1 MNIIGQYT
9 NGNYE
14 VTLYDN
20 GTKVRE
26 NDLDNLTPSFPEC
39 VDISVSEYC
48 ENDCSFCYLGCSRDG
63 EHGKIMNME
72 FIKSLHPYTEVAFN
86 INSQPHPQLVSW
98 LEALRFH
105 SIIANATV
113 AQSDFM
119 KDPAFYQWMMECGL
133 IHGLGIS
140 LTDSADEVFLS
151 IIQAMP
157 NVVIHIIAGLVRPKD
172 LERLADKNLKIL
184 ILGFKNKGR
193 GEKIW
198 SSQILSNI
206 ELLKDILMPLLK
218 RYNVISFDNLALK
231 QLNVQSMLPPP
242 IWESIYMGDDG
253 DYTMYVD
260 LVNQKFG
267 PSSTSAQRWDL
278 LPSIDDMFKQVQ
290 TYKGA

>member
-39 VDISVSEYC
+39 VDISISEYC

-63 EHGKIMNME
+63 EHGKIMNMD

-86 INSQPHPQLVSW
+86 INSQPHPELVPW
-98 LEALRFH
+98 LKALKTH

-119 KDPAFYQWMMECGL
+119 KNPDFYQWLIDCGL

-140 LTDSADEVFLS
+140 LTDSADERFLS
-151 IIQAMP
+151 IIQDMP

-172 LERLADKNLKIL
+172 LERMADRGLKVL

-193 GEKIW
+193 GEDIW
-198 SSQILSNI
+198 SSQIISNI
-206 ELLKDILMPLLK
+206 ELLKDILMSFLK
-218 RYNVISFDNLALK
+218 RYEVISFDNLAIK
-231 QLNVQSMLPPP
+231 QLDVKSMVPPH
-242 IWESIYMGDDG
+242 IWSEIYMGDDG

-260 LVNQKFG
+260 LVNQQFG
-267 PSSTSAQRWDL
+267 PSSTSTQRWEL
-278 LPSIDDMFKQVQ
+278 LPSIDDMFGLVQ
-290 TYKGA
+290 TFKGA